1 MVQRAI
7 REKNV
12 LAERLKVA
20 EAMINKFDEELKRYA
35 SEAVNREE
43 VQKLLQ
49 NEVQWFK
56 QKVEQTELEKMQKEE
71 HIASYEAYITSM
83 EAKLNECQVFISPIS
98 FGNIFFG
105 MISMVMKVIK
115 LEVFLVM
122 EISTGLKLNS
132 SKFECQ
138 EVKYRIIQMTYISSL
153 EVALRDE
160 MLQHAPLY
168 GVGLEDM
175 SVEEL
180 DTLSSIHEEGLR
192 AIHSLQQ
199 QKGIPRGNPLMSL
212 STTAALPP
220 PLVSDGV
227 HHRNGHVNGTDR
239 PPLNYS

>member
-1 MVQRAI
+1 MWYLPRGFWLSTTNNLSI
-7 REKNV
+7 V
-12 LAERLKVA
+12 L
-20 EAMINKFDEELKRYA
+20 
-35 SEAVNREE
+35 
-43 VQKLLQ
+43 Q
-49 NEVQWFK
+49 
-56 QKVEQTELEKMQKEE
+56 
-71 HIASYEAYITSM
+71 
-83 EAKLNECQVFISPIS
+83 
-98 FGNIFFG
+98 
-105 MISMVMKVIK
+105 
-115 LEVFLVM
+115 
-122 EISTGLKLNS
+122 
-132 SKFECQ
+132 
-138 EVKYRIIQMTYISSL
+138 TYISSL

-180 DTLSSIHEEGLR
+180 DALSSIHEEGLR

-239 PPLNYS
+239 PPLNYSWNIEVRWYFSVHVMLIIHLAGPFLKPAKNGSCWIVKGSF

>member
-35 SEAVNREE
+35 SEAVNQEE

-98 FGNIFFG
+98 FGNFFFG
-105 MISMVMKVIK
+105 
-115 LEVFLVM
+115 F
-122 EISTGLKLNS
+122 
-132 SKFECQ
+132 
-138 EVKYRIIQMTYISSL
+138 Y
-153 EVALRDE
+153 
-160 MLQHAPLY
+160 
-168 GVGLEDM
+168 
-175 SVEEL
+175 
-180 DTLSSIHEEGLR
+180 
-192 AIHSLQQ
+192 
-199 QKGIPRGNPLMSL
+199 
-212 STTAALPP
+212 
-220 PLVSDGV
+220 
-227 HHRNGHVNGTDR
+227 
-239 PPLNYS
+239 